1 MKKIYLLFSV
11 LLFSFAAVHAQWKK
25 TSFPTGEVFTIFA
38 TSGGNLLVSEYSYDV
53 EMAGLYISTDAGE
66 TWSKTQLPDY
76 RFTAFCETDEYLFA
90 GGTQGRI
97 ARSNDDGLTW
107 EMLRCDNLF
116 DKEVGEIRDMIEY
129 HGKVFASIYGSGV
142 VYTENMGEKWVLTDT
157 LSMTADYDRTI
168 NGRNTMCFEV
178 VNDALLAIA
187 SHGFFIYNESENN
200 WILIKE
206 DTFFA
211 VASVLFNDRVF
222 VGYSASREPF
232 MERSEVNNIF
242 TWERLTP
249 PTYSEKDGNDWAL
262 SMRDNNAWALVGDE
276 EEGILYAGTT
286 ETGVIYT
293 TDEGYTWKQYSEG
306 LPVDFTADGVDYH
319 SQMVRNLT
327 MLGDKIFATVFNVD
341 DSKGGVY
348 VADKLLRSSVENAMS
363 EDAGVRFDNNVL
375 SIGGL
380 SGDVAIVI
388 SDVTGKV
395 LLNAQCTEADM
406 SFFPS
411 GIYIYNVKAGDRVL
425 SGKICK
431 Q

>member
-66 TWSKTQLPDY
+66 SWTKTQLPDY
-76 RFTAFCETDEYLFA
+76 RFTAFCEAGGYLFA

-200 WILIKE
+200 WIL
-206 DTFFA
+206 
-211 VASVLFNDRVF
+211 R
-222 VGYSASREPF
+222 
-232 MERSEVNNIF
+232 
-242 TWERLTP
+242 
-249 PTYSEKDGNDWAL
+249 
-262 SMRDNNAWALVGDE
+262 
-276 EEGILYAGTT
+276 
-286 ETGVIYT
+286 
-293 TDEGYTWKQYSEG
+293 
-306 LPVDFTADGVDYH
+306 
-319 SQMVRNLT
+319 
-327 MLGDKIFATVFNVD
+327 
-341 DSKGGVY
+341 
-348 VADKLLRSSVENAMS
+348 
-363 EDAGVRFDNNVL
+363 
-375 SIGGL
+375 
-380 SGDVAIVI
+380 
-388 SDVTGKV
+388 
-395 LLNAQCTEADM
+395 
-406 SFFPS
+406 
-411 GIYIYNVKAGDRVL
+411 
-425 SGKICK
+425 
-431 Q
+431 